1 MNKYLP
7 LSFIILWSSAF
18 VSGQFIVQSAS
29 PFASLAFRFMIVAI
43 GFLIFSYYF
52 KEKIFINLKLIIQA
66 AITGILFHGF
76 YLGGVFFSYSVGLTA
91 TLSAL
96 IVGLQPV
103 LTNILS
109 GPILKERVSVIQ
121 WFGIILGFIG
131 TIMVIGLDIGKSI
144 PTLGIISSIVAL
156 LGATIAT
163 IWQKKFTSNLT
174 LSVNN
179 FYQALAAS
187 TFLLIISLL
196 FEIPFINFDN
206 RFILSMGWQIIM
218 VSFGAYAILMY
229 LLKIGTA
236 SKTSSLFFLVPPTTA
251 IMAWFVLDEK
261 LFIIDIIGLLI
272 CTFGVYIATRTN
284 VSK

>member
-1 MNKYLP
+1 MIKYLP
-7 LSFIILWSSAF
+7 LSFIIFWSSAF

-29 PFASLAFRFMIVAI
+29 PFASLSFRFMIVAI

-206 RFILSMGWQIIM
+206 RFVLSMGWQIIM

-229 LLKIGTA
+229 LLKIGSA

>member
-1 MNKYLP
+1 MIKYLP
-7 LSFIILWSSAF
+7 LSFIIFWSSAF

-52 KEKIFINLKLIIQA
+52 KEKIFISLKLIIQA

-109 GPILKERVSVIQ
+109 GPILKERVTIIQ
-121 WFGIILGFIG
+121 WFGIMLGFIG

-144 PTLGIISSIVAL
+144 PTLGILSSIVAL

-187 TFLLIISLL
+187 IFLLIISLL

-206 RFILSMGWQIIM
+206 RFVLSMGWQIMM

-261 LFIIDIIGLLI
+261 LIIIDIIGLLI